1 MSPMHKPVI
10 LLTVALIAGLFATP
24 SVAPVLA
31 EQSAAV
37 GDNVEVTDDPLFQ
50 KPLPLDPQQGRSEEE
65 QDRMEASSWFL
76 RGRLAHQRED
86 LPLALRCY
94 QRAWR
99 YDQDAVSILR
109 EIVPLAFELKHNA
122 TAARYAVIMAEVAPR
137 DSTLLRRLAQHLMD
151 QRDFARALKL
161 YEQAIE
167 LRDEDDE
174 LDARYVLSQME
185 IARLYFIEEQYEKSA
200 AAFAIV
206 RDALENPDKYELS
219 DKVHTTL
226 MGNPRV
232 TYTLFGESFLK
243 AGRLEQA
250 AEMFEKAFP
259 DKASAPLLAYH
270 LARIEMANGRPRS
283 AHDQLEKYLASK
295 QAGAGGAA
303 YELLEEVLDELY
315 EEDEAD
321 ERLRKRLKELHE
333 DDPAN
338 AALGY
343 FLADQY
349 RQA

>member
-1 MSPMHKPVI
+1 M
-10 LLTVALIAGLFATP
+10 
-24 SVAPVLA
+24 
-31 EQSAAV
+31 
-37 GDNVEVTDDPLFQ
+37 
-50 KPLPLDPQQGRSEEE
+50 
-65 QDRMEASSWFL
+65 
-76 RGRLAHQRED
+76 AH
-86 LPLALRCY
+86 
-94 QRAWR
+94 
-99 YDQDAVSILR
+99 
-109 EIVPLAFELKHNA
+109 
-122 TAARYAVIMAEVAPR
+122 
-137 DSTLLRRLAQHLMD
+137 
-151 QRDFARALKL
+151 RDFARALKL

-185 IARLYFIEEQYEKSA
+185 IARLYFIEEKYEKSA

-295 QAGAGGAA
+295 QTGAGGAA
-303 YELLEEVLDELY
+303 YELLEEVLDELH

-321 ERLRKRLKELHE
+321 ERLRKRLK
-333 DDPAN
+333 
-338 AALGY
+338 
-343 FLADQY
+343 
-349 RQA
+349 